1 MLTID
6 DAVQLIIKKKKELK
20 EEMKLEEI
28 KKDFEDEEDTGDFTT
43 TLDFKSEM
51 KLATYITRMKKDI
64 DPNALSYELYKYWNN
79 DQLNNKYKE
88 LTERERA
95 LWDLCNVVSTMNIKI
110 QHIISYIQRGP
121 VIGPSF

>member
-110 QHIISYIQRGP
+110 
-121 VIGPSF
+121 

>member
-20 EEMKLEEI
+20 EEIKLEEI
-28 KKDFEDEEDTGDFTT
+28 KKDFEDDIEEDTGDFTT
-43 TLDFKSEM
+43 TLDFNAQM

-64 DPNALSYELYKYWNN
+64 DPHALSYELYKYWNN

-88 LTERERA
+88 LTEEERA
-95 LWDLCNVVSTMNIKI
+95 LWDLCHVVSTINIKI
-110 QHIISYIQRGP
+110 
-121 VIGPSF
+121 